1 MNTMEQRTTAE
12 PQQDTGTQTPPARN
26 QGLGRIIV
34 AIYGVFVLSA
44 GVRAGYQMFTDFDRA
59 PLAYI
64 LSAVAA
70 AVYLVATISLA
81 KTGPT
86 AYKVST
92 AAILFELIGVLVV
105 GTMTELNPELFP
117 VDTVWS
123 HYGSG
128 YGYVPLVLP
137 IIGLVWLWF
146 NRKRR

>member
-1 MNTMEQRTTAE
+1 MPLTQRSNEQTA
-12 PQQDTGTQTPPARN
+12 PTAQTPARN

-34 AIYGVFVLSA
+34 AVYGVFALSA
-44 GVRAGYQMFTDFDRA
+44 SARAGYQMATDFDRA

-70 AVYLVATISLA
+70 VVYIVATISLA
-81 KTGPT
+81 KTGRT
-86 AYKVST
+86 AYRVST

-105 GTMTELNPELFP
+105 GLLTEINPDLFP

-123 HYGSG
+123 HFGSG

-137 IIGLVWLWF
+137 ILGLAWLFF
-146 NRKRR
+146 NRRRR